1 MSESG
6 ESKNDFDAL
15 IERGQKLVFSLAHEV
30 SKKFNGQFE
39 VDDLAAYGQIGLA
52 QAARDFDPSRATQ
65 FTTYSYYRIRGAIYE
80 GLSKLNWTS
89 RAQYNRLR
97 YQQSAD
103 AVLELGPHRS
113 DGWAGTSL
121 QEDSHWLT
129 GVTQQLAATSLTTHV
144 TLGDAD
150 ASIDDSVITPSLL
163 AEGGEIAERL
173 RDLVKELPEEAR
185 RLVTAVYFESRTLQ
199 DAATELKISKSWA
212 SRLHARALQALAVG
226 LRKLGVDSS

>member
-1 MSESG
+1 VNKSQTDFES
-6 ESKNDFDAL
+6 L
-15 IERGQKLVFSLAHEV
+15 IESGQKLVFSLANEIGRRFHGR
-30 SKKFNGQFE
+30 FDI
-39 VDDLAAYGQIGLA
+39 DDLAAYGQIGLA
-52 QAARDFDPSRATQ
+52 QAAKEYDPSRETR
-65 FTTYSYYRIRGAIYE
+65 FTTYAYYRIRGAIYE

-103 AVLELGPHRS
+103 AVLETGPHRS

-121 QEDSHWLT
+121 IEDSHWLT
-129 GVTQQLAATSLTTHV
+129 GVTQQLAASSLTTHV

-150 ASIDDSVITPSLL
+150 TTIDDSELTPLL
-163 AEGGEIAERL
+163 MAEDGEIAARL
-173 RDLVKELPEEAR
+173 RELVNELPAEPR
-185 RLVTAVYFESRTLQ
+185 RLVTAVYFESRTLH
-199 DAATELKISKSWA
+199 DAAIELKISKSWA